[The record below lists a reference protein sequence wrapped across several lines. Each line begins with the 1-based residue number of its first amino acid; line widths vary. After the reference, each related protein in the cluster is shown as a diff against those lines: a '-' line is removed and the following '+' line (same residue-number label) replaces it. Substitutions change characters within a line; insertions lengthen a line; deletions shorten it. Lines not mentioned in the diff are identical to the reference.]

1 MSAMAEA
8 VENSEFVLI
17 CMSDSYK
24 QSTYCQAE
32 AEYAFGCKRRLLPLI
47 VRPGYRAD
55 GWLGFMMGSRIYVDF
70 GFFDFDTACGKL
82 MNEISLQR
90 KQPLPSK
97 AAPATQQAK
106 PVETAAPVAEKVKT
120 PATPTK
126 FENSKILNRPSK
138 PSGILPDIFLKRNIS
153 LHFQRKSLGQ
163 WVKSD
168 VLDFLFNHDL
178 NEMMPLCERMDGPA
192 LIQLYKMSNSHSN
205 RTYKLLNAELK
216 ERYEIMLPIAVYT
229 GFLSIIESALPPP
242 PPPPPPVT
250 MLPSQP
256 PPVRMLPPQPPP
268 VTMLPLQ
275 PPPITMLSPQPLPV
289 TMVRPQ
295 LPSVTML
302 SPQPPPVT
310 MFSPQPPSMTVIP
323 SASPSPITELPFS
336 SAQAPISLRQLDGES
351 SVQVS
356 VASTYSP
363 FDIVVTS
370 NTPALELLE
379 MVERCVPQIRTL
391 ELAQRRQPLRL

>member
-70 GFFDFDTACGKL
+70 GFFDFDKACEKL

-90 KQPLPSK
+90 KRPLPSK

-106 PVETAAPVAEKVKT
+106 PVETTASVAEKVKI

-126 FENSKILNRPSK
+126 LENSRSRIK
-138 PSGILPDIFLKRNIS
+138 PSGILPDIFLKRNTAF
-153 LHFQRKSLGQ
+153 HFQQKPIDQ
-163 WVKSD
+163 WVEPD
-168 VLDFLFNHDL
+168 VLDFLFNHRL
-178 NEMMPLCERMDGPA
+178 NAMMPLCESMDGPA
-192 LIQLYKMSNSHSN
+192 LLKLYKMSNSHSN
-205 RTYKLLNAELK
+205 RTYNSLNDELT
-216 ERYEIMLPIAVYT
+216 ETYDIRLPIAVFT
-229 GFLSIIESALPPP
+229 RFLSIIERALPKP
-242 PPPPPPVT
+242 
-250 MLPSQP
+250 QP
-256 PPVRMLPPQPPP
+256 PPIKIIPPPPQPP
-268 VTMLPLQ
+268 
-275 PPPITMLSPQPLPV
+275 
-289 TMVRPQ
+289 
-295 LPSVTML
+295 
-302 SPQPPPVT
+302 
-310 MFSPQPPSMTVIP
+310 
-323 SASPSPITELPFS
+323 PITELPFS
-336 SAQAPISLRQLDGES
+336 SAQPPISLRQLDGES

-356 VASTYSP
+356 VASRYSP

-379 MVERCVPQIRTL
+379 MVERCVPQIRAL
-391 ELAQRRQPLRL
+391 ELAQRRQPLHL